1 MSASQRRLLPFV
13 VRFTIACL
21 ALAWAVA
28 AMADEP
34 GQEWF
39 LYVRVCD
46 ADGCHSI
53 ALPVESC
60 TAGGQAALAQWAADH
75 PGLVVRAF
83 TCLPGDPA

>member
-1 MSASQRRLLPFV
+1 MR
-13 VRFTIACL
+13 TIFAA
-21 ALAWAVA
+21 ALIAAAAA
-28 AMADEP
+28 AMADVR

-39 LYVRVCD
+39 VYAHVCD
-46 ADGCHSI
+46 GAECHSI

-83 TCLPGDPA
+83 TCLPGDSA

>member
-1 MSASQRRLLPFV
+1 MR
-13 VRFTIACL
+13 TIFAA
-21 ALAWAVA
+21 ALIAAATA

-46 ADGCHSI
+46 GSECHSI

-60 TAGGQAALAQWAADH
+60 TAGGQAALAQWVADH

-83 TCLPGDPA
+83 TCLPGEI